1 MRLPLPSAFAARLSD
16 EPSKI
21 RKIQYKVRKGD
32 TLSRIAKK
40 FRIRVGGINQWN
52 EIHPQRYLQP
62 GQALTLFV
70 DLVGGLARAREIS

>member
-1 MRLPLPSAFAARLSD
+1 MRLPLSSTLAAQLSD

-32 TLSRIAKK
+32 SLSRIAKK
-40 FRIRVGGINQWN
+40 FRIRVSDITQWN
-52 EIHPQRYLQP
+52 EVSPQRYLQP

-70 DLVGGLARAREIS
+70 DVVGG